1 MAIITLCHPAGD
13 QTDIYIMINAIRFTV
28 AAFVLATLAA
38 CASQAQPDLTPP
50 QKRGYDAKTQLET
63 GRRG

>member
-1 MAIITLCHPAGD
+1 MAISALAIRRAIKRTSN
-13 QTDIYIMINAIRFTV
+13 MINAIRFTI